1 MPSYQLSTIVFIV
14 LQFVSI
20 FLLGVL
26 VFALLTSSSQFTH
39 STLLQ
44 LFISAL
50 FFDSIGMLPVLMF
63 GDDLSTVGIHSLL
76 CKISQKI
83 TSFLFFPTHVFPL
96 VIVSIIIDANIDN
109 FGTTVSLYMCIPV
122 FNDRTYYGYVIP
134 NLVLTGLSIPMS
146 CHSGFILWRRW
157 KTFSY
162 HQNRS
167 TAIKLGHSVRLCVFS
182 SISTIFLLATLIPR
196 MMIYHKGSPV
206 SQYILAFSTALLGVL
221 LFLVFGSNSKAAIF
235 LPCCYY
241 NPPTLPTQILSS
253 SPNYSEQNDHELRA
267 FTSVTVNFP
276 ENSYKT
282 DTYMF

>member
-14 LQFVSI
+14 LQLVSI

-26 VFALLTSSSQFTH
+26 VFALLTSSPQFTH

-50 FFDSIGMLPVLMF
+50 FFDSIGILPILMF

-76 CKISQKI
+76 Y
-83 TSFLFFPTHVFPL
+83 
-96 VIVSIIIDANIDN
+96 ANIDN
-109 FGTTVSLYMCIPV
+109 FGTTVSLYMCIPK

-134 NLVLTGLSIPMS
+134 NLVLTGLSMPMS

-162 HQNRS
+162 HQTRS

-182 SISTIFLLATLIPR
+182 SISTVFLLATLIPR
-196 MMIYHKGSPV
+196 IMIYHQASPV

-221 LFLVFGSNSKAAIF
+221 LFLVLGSNRKAAIF

-267 FTSVTVNFP
+267 FASVTVNFP

-282 DTYMF
+282 DTI